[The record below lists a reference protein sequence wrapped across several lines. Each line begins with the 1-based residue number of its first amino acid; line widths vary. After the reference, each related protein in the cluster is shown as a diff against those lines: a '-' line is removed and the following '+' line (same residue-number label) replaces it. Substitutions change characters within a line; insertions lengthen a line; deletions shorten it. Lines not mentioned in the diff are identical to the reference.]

1 MEQLKGFEVEG
12 SKNKAHILV
21 EQKAQGMTLSHLRTI
36 FGFVS
41 SGWKQFACEI
51 GRRLETKKQSMI
63 PAAQWISVYNACPP
77 TNQSLMIYDVF

>member
-36 FGFVS
+36 F
-41 SGWKQFACEI
+41 ACEI
-51 GRRLETKKQSMI
+51 GRRLETKKQCMI